1 MGEKMLVAN
10 SKLKYS
16 KSLCIQKLKPSH
28 RQLNIKTKSALNKN
42 SFPFS
47 LSIANI
53 LIALPAH
60 SDAGKIFDFNA
71 TLPIM
76 AAQFLILM
84 VFLDKVWFG
93 PVGKVMTERNR
104 KIEERKASLA
114 TGTEELE
121 SLQKQAEKLLKEARA
136 EAKAK
141 IVDAKAA
148 LNAKSELELAAEKKR
163 LDQEIALAVK
173 NLSDEKSSAQTNIDS
188 QVAELSK
195 YIIKQVLPSGY
206 TI

>member
-1 MGEKMLVAN
+1 MGKMLVVN
-10 SKLKYS
+10 NKLKV
-16 KSLCIQKLKPSH
+16 
-28 RQLNIKTKSALNKN
+28 IKDSCFREKKTSSAKFSQTIASIPNKN
-42 SFPFS
+42 SLPLS

-53 LIALPAH
+53 LIAMPAH
-60 SDAGKIFDFNA
+60 SEAGKIFDFNA

-76 AAQFLILM
+76 AIQFLILM
-84 VFLDKVWFG
+84 VFIEKVWFG
-93 PVGKVMTERNR
+93 PVGEVISKRNR
-104 KIEERKASLA
+104 KIEERKTSLA

-121 SLQKQAEKLLKEARA
+121 NLQKESENLIKDARA

-141 IVDAKAA
+141 IVDAKTA
-148 LNAKSELELAAEKKR
+148 LNAKAESELAAEKSR

-173 NLSDEKSSAQTNIDS
+173 ELSDEKASAQKNIDL

>member
-1 MGEKMLVAN
+1 MGLVAN
-10 SKLKYS
+10 SKVTNF
-16 KSLCIQKLKPSH
+16 KSLCLQKPKTLSC
-28 RQLNIKTKSALNKN
+28 QLNIKTESALNKN
-42 SFPFS
+42 SFSLS
-47 LSIANI
+47 LSIPNI

-76 AAQFLILM
+76 ATQFLILM

-148 LNAKSELELAAEKKR
+148 LNAKSELELAAEK
-163 LDQEIALAVK
+163 
-173 NLSDEKSSAQTNIDS
+173 T
-188 QVAELSK
+188 
-195 YIIKQVLPSGY
+195 
-206 TI
+206 